1 MVVGYLILGCIHEG
15 ALMGLL
21 CLYLS
26 GKRFG
31 SLSRGEDGRLLVVVV
46 VVDKGNRRYTIFYLL
61 KREKQGQP

>member
-31 SLSRGEDGRLLVVVV
+31 SLSRGEDGRFWWWWWLLTKETG
-46 VVDKGNRRYTIFYLL
+46 DTRFFIY
-61 KREKQGQP
+61 